1 MNREEIKIAMAWV
14 ILAAATIAAWY
25 VIFQLLIYVISL
37 Y

>member
-14 ILAAATIAAWY
+14 ILAAATIATWY